1 MKKLR
6 VLWRIMKQ
14 TGADRI
20 LLGFIGFYA
29 ICALIVWLGDPQIA
43 TYRDALWYCYA
54 VITTIGF
61 GDVLA
66 TSPVSRIVS
75 VILSI
80 YATLVL
86 AIVTGVVVNFYMQV
100 VEMKQSETVTSLLD
114 RLEHLPEM
122 SRDELEK
129 LSGDIKNLRNKR

>member
-61 GDVLA
+61 GAVLA
-66 TSPVSRIVS
+66 PSPVSRKS
-75 VILSI
+75 SWRR
-80 YATLVL
+80 APTR
-86 AIVTGVVVNFYMQV
+86 A
-100 VEMKQSETVTSLLD
+100 
-114 RLEHLPEM
+114 
-122 SRDELEK
+122 SR
-129 LSGDIKNLRNKR
+129 

>member
-1 MKKLR
+1 
-6 VLWRIMKQ
+6 MKQ

-20 LLGFIGFYA
+20 LAGFVLFLF
-29 ICALIVWLGDPQIA
+29 ICAAIVWIFDPQIA

-66 TSPVSRIVS
+66 TSPISRIVS
-75 VILSI
+75 VILSV
-80 YATLVL
+80 YAALVL
-86 AIVTGVVVNFYMQV
+86 AIVTGVIVNFYMQV
-100 VEMKQSETVTSLLD
+100 VEMRQSETITSLLD

-129 LSGDIKNLRNKR
+129 LSGDIKTIRNKR